1 MKKGILFVLILVLLL
16 SFLPVLSA
24 CGCSHQNIIIDHS
37 VEATCTAAGLSA
49 GRHCQ
54 DCGEVLQ
61 AQQIVPATGHNIVTK
76 KGYAAT
82 CQSTGLTDG
91 KYCSI
96 CGLVTVSQNTI
107 PKTKCVEGADG
118 YCTTCKAVINP
129 HKLLVNYIKRYGEYS
144 DSKYD
149 YTLVI
154 STQYVFAMYYYPN
167 KDEINISL
175 LISSSELTFYISLS
189 DVTDKGDQVD
199 VGALVEYSG
208 YSGEDYASG
217 YIFKSMTSTDYAYI
231 FDFYYVPALSYSLE
245 DSVHSLMISS
255 TKTTLSLFE
264 KVLEDI
270 DSKLSLSDFGFE
282 E

>member
-16 SFLPVLSA
+16 SFLLVLSA

-61 AQQIVPATGHNIVTK
+61 AQQIVPATGHTIVTR

-129 HKLLVNYIKRYGEYS
+129 HKVLVNYIKRNGEYS

-154 STQYVFAMYYYPN
+154 STQYVFSMYYYPN
-167 KDEINISL
+167 KDEINITL
-175 LISSSELTFYISLS
+175 LINSSEITFFISLS

>member
-16 SFLPVLSA
+16 SFLFVLSA
-24 CGCSHQNIIIDHS
+24 CGCSHQNIIIDYS
-37 VEATCTAAGLSA
+37 VEATCTAAGLSV
-49 GRHCQ
+49 GKHCQ
-54 DCGEVLQ
+54 DCGEVIQ

-129 HKLLVNYIKRYGEYS
+129 HKVLVNYIKRNGEYS
-144 DSKYD
+144 DSKYG

-175 LISSSELTFYISLS
+175 LISSSDTTFFFSLS

-199 VGALVEYSG
+199 VGALVEYSD
-208 YSGEDYASG
+208 SSCEDYASG
-217 YIFKSMTSTDYAYI
+217 YIYKSMTSTDYAYI
-231 FDFYYVPALSYSLE
+231 FDFYYVTTLPFSLE

-264 KVLEDI
+264 IVLEDI